1 MNKKEVIAYLIQQR
15 NLDWQYFDN
24 TRRLNKERFET
35 EVNKLKYELCMW
47 RFLTGVVALFLLI
60 LILCVLS
67 DLI

>member
-1 MNKKEVIAYLIQQR
+1 MSKKDVIGYLIRQR

-24 TRRLNKERFET
+24 TQRLNKEKFET

-47 RFLTGVVALFLLI
+47 RFLTGVVVLFLLI
-60 LILCVLS
+60 FILCVLS